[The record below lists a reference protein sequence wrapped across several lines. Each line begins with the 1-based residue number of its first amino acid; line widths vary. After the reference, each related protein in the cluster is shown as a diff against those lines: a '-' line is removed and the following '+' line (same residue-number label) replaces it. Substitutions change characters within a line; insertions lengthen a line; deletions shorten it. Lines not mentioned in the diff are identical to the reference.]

1 MKKII
6 AATAGVIALGFASSA
21 MAASMVGT
29 WEWNGYTINCAEG
42 GAHGLSCKVAAG
54 PSNVGM
60 EMVES
65 KMGMKDGAH
74 VGRIK
79 HPADGK
85 SYNAMMKFDGD
96 DKVVMTGATDDGAK
110 ASGTFMRKK

>member
-21 MAASMVGT
+21 MAASMVGN
-29 WEWNGYTINCAEG
+29 WEWNGYSITCAEG
-42 GAHGLSCKVAAG
+42 GANGMTCKVAAG

-60 EMVES
+60 EMIQS
-65 KMGMKDGAH
+65 KLAMKDGAH
-74 VGRIK
+74 VGKVK

-85 SYNAMMKFDGD
+85 VYNAQMKFDGD
-96 DKVVMTGATDDGAK
+96 DKVVMVGVTDDGAK
-110 ASGTFMRKK
+110 AEGTFMRKK